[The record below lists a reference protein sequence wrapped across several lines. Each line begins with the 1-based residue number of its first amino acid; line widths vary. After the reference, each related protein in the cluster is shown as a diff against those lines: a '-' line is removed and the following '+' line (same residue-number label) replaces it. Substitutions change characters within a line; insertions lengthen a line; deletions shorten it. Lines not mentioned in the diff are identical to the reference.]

1 MSSKTGP
8 RDGSRFPFD
17 HFPGII
23 LMWPGRTTGRRRK
36 PYATPGFA
44 GTAAGILHAVPDLRP
59 PGTLHRSVSTYPTT
73 KVAPAMISNETR
85 AQIRRYFYAEHWK
98 IGTIASEL
106 SVHPDAVR
114 NAIESERF
122 KSTQPMRPSIADA

>member
-1 MSSKTGP
+1 
-8 RDGSRFPFD
+8 
-17 HFPGII
+17 
-23 LMWPGRTTGRRRK
+23 
-36 PYATPGFA
+36 
-44 GTAAGILHAVPDLRP
+44 
-59 PGTLHRSVSTYPTT
+59 
-73 KVAPAMISNETR
+73 MISNETR

-122 KSTQPMRPSIADA
+122 KSTQPLRASVADPYIGFIRLILEQHPDCAPHASTRWFVIAGTAEASCNCAGSLPAYALKGAKPSCNFKCFPESRPKSIGRISAT